1 MNNNTLSMK
10 VSSYVKATN
19 IIIKNIDRALSKVES
34 LQFKREL
41 EELKTSYVY
50 QESVLSKEFLKE
62 DKDKNEEENVWKS
75 IINALESQESSILKN
90 DACILKYINTTY
102 ELSVKMQDELLKE
115 FNYEDNN
122 FYLDVTKALEATN
135 KAMRPLKN
143 YRK

>member
-1 MNNNTLSMK
+1 MSNTLSMK
-10 VSSYVKATN
+10 VSSYIKATD
-19 IIIKNIDRALSKVES
+19 IIINNIDKALGKAEA

-41 EELKTSYVY
+41 EELKHSYEY
-50 QESVLSKEFLKE
+50 QKSILSKEFLKE
-62 DKDKNEEENVWKS
+62 DKEISEEDEVWIS
-75 IINALESQESSILKN
+75 IINALESQETVVLKN

-102 ELSVKMQDELLKE
+102 EISIKMQDELLKE

-135 KAMRPLKN
+135 KAIKPLKN

>member
-1 MNNNTLSMK
+1 MSNTLSMK
-10 VSSYVKATN
+10 VSSYIKATD
-19 IIIKNIDRALSKVES
+19 IIINNIDQALGKAEA

-41 EELKTSYVY
+41 EELKHSYEY
-50 QESVLSKEFLKE
+50 QKSILSKEFLKE
-62 DKDKNEEENVWKS
+62 DKEISEEDEVWRS
-75 IINALESQESSILKN
+75 IINALESQETVVLKN

-102 ELSVKMQDELLKE
+102 EISIKMQDELLKE

-135 KAMRPLKN
+135 KAIKPLKN

>member
-1 MNNNTLSMK
+1 MSNTLSIK
-10 VSSYVKATN
+10 VSSYIKATD
-19 IIIKNIDRALSKVES
+19 IIINNIDKALGKAEA

-41 EELKTSYVY
+41 EELKHSYEY
-50 QESVLSKEFLKE
+50 QKSILSKEFLKE
-62 DKDKNEEENVWKS
+62 DKEISEEDEVWRS
-75 IINALESQESSILKN
+75 IINALESQETVVLKN

-102 ELSVKMQDELLKE
+102 EISIKMQDELLKE

-135 KAMRPLKN
+135 KAIKPLKN

>member
-1 MNNNTLSMK
+1 MSNTLSMK
-10 VSSYVKATN
+10 VSSYIKATD
-19 IIIKNIDRALSKVES
+19 IIINNIDKALGKAEA

-41 EELKTSYVY
+41 EELKHSYEY
-50 QESVLSKEFLKE
+50 QKSILSKEFLKE
-62 DKDKNEEENVWKS
+62 DKEISEEDEVWRS
-75 IINALESQESSILKN
+75 IINALESQETVVLKN

-102 ELSVKMQDELLKE
+102 EISIKMQDELLKE

-135 KAMRPLKN
+135 KAIKPLKN

>member
-1 MNNNTLSMK
+1 MSNTLSMK
-10 VSSYVKATN
+10 VSSYIKATN
-19 IIIKNIDRALSKVES
+19 IIINNIDKALGKAEA

-41 EELKTSYVY
+41 EELKHSYEY
-50 QESVLSKEFLKE
+50 QKSILSKEFLKE
-62 DKDKNEEENVWKS
+62 DKEINEEDEVWRS
-75 IINALESQESSILKN
+75 IINALESQETVVLKN

-102 ELSVKMQDELLKE
+102 ELSIKMQDELLKE

-135 KAMRPLKN
+135 KAIKPLKN

>member
-1 MNNNTLSMK
+1 MSNTLSMK
-10 VSSYVKATN
+10 VSSYIKATD
-19 IIIKNIDRALSKVES
+19 IIINNIDKALGKAEA

-41 EELKTSYVY
+41 EELKHSYEY
-50 QESVLSKEFLKE
+50 QKSILSKEFLKE
-62 DKDKNEEENVWKS
+62 DKEINEEDEVWRS
-75 IINALESQESSILKN
+75 IINALESQETVVLKN

-102 ELSVKMQDELLKE
+102 ELSIKMQDELLKE

-135 KAMRPLKN
+135 KAIKPLKN